1 MLGRV
6 KGDNLGSERDEM
18 VMQSQVN
25 GKKRKK
31 SNWVI
36 MLLTAAMLLS
46 PVSGYIG
53 LTNTA
58 HAAESAS
65 EAKLTKVGEEIIT
78 SGARL
83 VKYQY
88 TTTRSGKQAVT
99 NVNVIEAD
107 LQNPYLK
114 LDTMTGVNGQMTVKQ
129 SVKGMTED
137 TGAVAGVNGDYFA
150 MNLDGAPMGVAV
162 SQGELLSSPSELL
175 GMYAFA
181 VSKSGVPSID
191 NYSFEGTVRGSI
203 GEEFPLAGINNAS
216 YTTEPDKAYSHKD
229 AMYIYTSAWK
239 STTRPMNSGT
249 TPTEALVENG
259 IVTDFSDGAS
269 LPYEIPEGAYVI
281 RGHGK
286 AAAYMRENMTV
297 GMPVQAKYHLVS
309 LTSGQQVDPA
319 SFQMMIGGHTL
330 LVDNGAASS
339 FTRDVSS
346 ISGTSAVARTAVGYS
361 KDKRYAYIM
370 TAEKNND
377 SSGLTLKEL
386 QQVLV
391 KIGAWKAVNLD
402 GGGSTQMVTRP
413 LGETNTELTHLTSD
427 ITSQRRVV
435 NGLGVFSTA
444 PQGQLKG
451 MIVSG
456 ADRLYI
462 GQQAQYTIK
471 AYDTYFN
478 PFQTSST
485 NVQWSAADASLV
497 WNGISFTAKK
507 AGSTQVI
514 ATSGST
520 KTTKK
525 VEVIGADSIQQ
536 LYIDASS
543 VPLKAGATISLPVK
557 AKFSDGTTGTLP
569 KESIK
574 WEFSGFQGS
583 VSNGVLTV
591 NSVNANTKVG
601 YVFASYDGVKTMLPL
616 TVSGGSTVK
625 DIQDFNGSAVKPTF
639 SSLPKESTYGEASLA
654 SNYDG
659 RTGSDK
665 VLKLAYGM
673 TSGSNSFAY
682 AHVNGA
688 TGISLPQGTTSIQLD
703 AYGDA
708 SMNWMRAELLD
719 KNGKIVYADIAKSID
734 WAGWK
739 TISVDL
745 SEYASN
751 GPLKLNRLYVVNL
764 AEGQEERALSGEVA
778 FDNIKATV
786 SSEGTIDLPQ
796 AEMKLT
802 LGSKKATVNG
812 TASQLDVAP
821 IALNGTTFVPVRV
834 ILDAFGGQTG
844 WDSQLKVVSVLRG
857 DRYIELKVD
866 QKAYRNNG
874 ELKASDVSPIVRS
887 NRTLVPLR
895 LVSEQ
900 IGLKV
905 DWDQKS
911 QSITIR

>member
-1 MLGRV
+1 M
-6 KGDNLGSERDEM
+6 KGDNLGSERNEM
-18 VMQSQVN
+18 VMQSQDRRT
-25 GKKRKK
+25 KRSK
-31 SNWVI
+31 SKWVV

-46 PVSGYIG
+46 PVSGYLGI
-53 LTNTA
+53 TSTA
-58 HAAESAS
+58 QAAESVS

-83 VKYQY
+83 IKYQY
-88 TTTRSGKQAVT
+88 STPRSGKQAV
-99 NVNVIEAD
+99 VKINVIEAD

-129 SVKGMTED
+129 SVKGMTQE

-162 SQGELLSSPSELL
+162 SQGELISSPSQLL
-175 GMYAFA
+175 GMYAFS

-191 NYSFEGTVRGSI
+191 NYSFEGTIRGSI
-203 GEEFPLAGINNAS
+203 GTEFPLAGINNAS
-216 YTTEPDKAYSHKD
+216 YTTEPNKGYSHKD
-229 AMYIYTSAWK
+229 AMYIYTPAWK

-249 TPTEALVENG
+249 TPTEALVQNG

-269 LPYEIPEGAYVI
+269 LPYEVPEGAYIV
-281 RGHGK
+281 RGHGE
-286 AAAYMRENMTV
+286 AATYMRENMAI
-297 GMPVQAKYHLVS
+297 GMPVEATYHLVS
-309 LTSGQQVDPA
+309 LTNGQQVDP
-319 SFQMMIGGHTL
+319 SQFQMMIGGHTL
-330 LVDNGAASS
+330 LVDNGSAAS
-339 FTRDVSS
+339 FTRDINS
-346 ISGTSAVARTAVGYS
+346 ISGKSAVARTAVGYS
-361 KDKRYAYIM
+361 KDKRYAYIL

-377 SSGLTLKEL
+377 SSGLTLTEL

-413 LGETNTELTHLTSD
+413 LGETDTTLTHLTSD

-456 ADRLYI
+456 AERLYI
-462 GQQAQYTIK
+462 GQQAKYTIK

-478 PFQTSST
+478 PFQTNST
-485 NVQWSAADASLV
+485 NVQWSAADERLV
-497 WNGISFTAKK
+497 WDGTSFTAKK
-507 AGSTQVI
+507 SGSTQVI

-520 KTTKK
+520 KTIKN
-525 VEVIGADSIQQ
+525 VDVIGSDFIQHM
-536 LYIDASS
+536 YIDVSS
-543 VPLKAGATISLPVK
+543 APLEQGARISLPVK
-557 AKFSDGTTGTLP
+557 AKFTDGTTGTLP
-569 KESIK
+569 LESIK

-583 VSNGVLTV
+583 VSNGVLTIDAV
-591 NSVNANTKVG
+591 NPNTKVG

-616 TVSGGSTVK
+616 TVSGESTQQLVE
-625 DIQDFNGSAVKPTF
+625 DFNNTSVTPTF
-639 SSLPKESTYGEASLA
+639 SALPQNSSYGEVSVVH
-654 SNYDG
+654 NYDG
-659 RTGSDK
+659 RTDSDK
-665 VLKLAYGM
+665 VLRLAYGM

-682 AHVNGA
+682 AHVNG
-688 TGISLPQGTTSIQLD
+688 TSGISLPQGTTSLQLD
-703 AYGDA
+703 AYGDG

-719 KNGKIVYADIAKSID
+719 QHGKVIYADIAKTID

-739 TISVDL
+739 TLDVDL
-745 SEYASN
+745 SEYTSN
-751 GPLKLNRLYVVNL
+751 GPLRLNRLYVVNL

-778 FDNIKATV
+778 FDNIKAAV
-786 SSEGTIDLPQ
+786 SAEGTMELQQ
-796 AEMKLT
+796 AVMKLT
-802 LGSKKATVNG
+802 LGSKTATVNG
-812 TASQLDVAP
+812 AATQLDVTP
-821 IALNGTTFVPVRV
+821 IAMNGTTYVPVRV

-866 QKAYRNNG
+866 QKTYRSNG
-874 ELKASDVSPIVRS
+874 EIKSSDVSPIVRS

-900 IGLKV
+900 IGLQV
-905 DWDQKS
+905 DWDQKT

>member
-1 MLGRV
+1 M

-18 VMQSQVN
+18 VIQSQGN
-25 GKKRKK
+25 GTKKNK
-31 SNWVI
+31 SKWVV

-53 LTNTA
+53 LANTA
-58 HAAESAS
+58 HAAESVS
-65 EAKLTKVGEEIIT
+65 EAKLTKTGEEIIT

-99 NVNVIEAD
+99 NINVIEAD

-114 LDTMTGVNGQMTVKQ
+114 LDTMTGVDGQMTVKQ

-150 MNLDGAPMGVAV
+150 MNLDGAPMGGAV
-162 SQGELLSSPSELL
+162 SQGALLSSPSQLL

-191 NYSFEGTVRGSI
+191 NYSFEGTIKGSI
-203 GEEFPLAGINNAS
+203 GAEFPLAGINNAS
-216 YTTEPDKAYSHKD
+216 YTTEPDKGYSHKD

-249 TPTEALVENG
+249 TPTEALVQNG
-259 IVTDFSDGAS
+259 VVTDFSDGAS
-269 LPYEIPEGAYVI
+269 LPYEVPEDAYII
-281 RGHGK
+281 RGHGQ
-286 AAAYMRENMTV
+286 AAAYMRENMTI

-309 LTSGQQVDPA
+309 LTNGQQIDP
-319 SFQMMIGGHTL
+319 SNFQMMIGGHTL
-330 LVDNGAASS
+330 LVDNGSASS

-361 KDKRYAYIM
+361 KDKRYAYIL

-413 LGETNTELTHLTSD
+413 LGETSTTLTHLTSD

-435 NGLGVFSTA
+435 NGLGIFSTA

-478 PFQTSST
+478 PFQTSNS
-485 NVQWSAADASLV
+485 NVQWSAADGSLV
-497 WNGISFTAKK
+497 WNGTSFTAKK
-507 AGSTQVI
+507 SGRTQVI

-520 KTTKK
+520 KTTKT

-543 VPLKAGATISLPVK
+543 VPLEQGTSVSLPVK
-557 AKFSDGTTGTLP
+557 AKFTDGTTGTLP

-574 WEFSGFQGS
+574 WEFSGFQGT

-591 NSVNANTKVG
+591 NSVNTNAKVG

-616 TVSGGSTVK
+616 TVSGETVEK
-625 DIQDFNGSAVKPTF
+625 SIENFDGSAVKPTF
-639 SSLPKESTYGEASLA
+639 SALPKGTSYGEVSLA

-659 RTGSDK
+659 RTGNDK
-665 VLKLAYGM
+665 VLRLAYGM
-673 TSGSNSFAY
+673 TSGQDSFAY
-682 AHVNGA
+682 AHVNG
-688 TGISLPQGTTSIQLD
+688 TSGISLPQGTTSLQLD
-703 AYGDA
+703 AYGDG
-708 SMNWMRAELLD
+708 SMNWMRAEFLD
-719 KNGKIVYADIAKSID
+719 KNGKIIYADVAKEIN

-739 TISVDL
+739 TFKIDL
-745 SEYASN
+745 SNYASSA
-751 GPLKLNRLYVVNL
+751 PLKLNRLYVVNL
-764 AEGQEERALSGEVA
+764 VEGQEDRSLSGEVA
-778 FDNIKATV
+778 FDNIKANV

-802 LGSKKATVNG
+802 LGSKTATVNG
-812 TASQLDVAP
+812 TASQLDVTP
-821 IALNGTTFVPVRV
+821 IALNGTTYVPVRV

-874 ELKASDVSPIVRS
+874 ELKSADVSPIVRS